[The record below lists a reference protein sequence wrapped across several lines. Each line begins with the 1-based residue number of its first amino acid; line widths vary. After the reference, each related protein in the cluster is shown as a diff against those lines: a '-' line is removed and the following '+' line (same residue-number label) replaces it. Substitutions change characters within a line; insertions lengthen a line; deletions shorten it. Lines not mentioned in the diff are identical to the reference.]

1 MSEQNEQI
9 DPVDVIG
16 DKELKIA
23 NYIAEL
29 AGKNLIHTIVV
40 VTKHEQPQTIK
51 FLSSP
56 YGEFQYEFFVQGYN
70 EVEGTR
76 EPEDTPLNEVV
87 KEYIE
92 SIGTPYDA
100 KWGTMYNG
108 TVVQHTRYDTES
120 HYEISIAESQGGSEG
135 DGEYC
140 HIVFA
145 ITKLGVDENETA
157 FVKVTGYYQS
167 YSDTQWDDE
176 YRIVRPTTKVISVYE

>member
-1 MSEQNEQI
+1 MSDRNEQI
-9 DPVDVIG
+9 DPTNVISC
-16 DKELKIA
+16 KELKIA
-23 NYIAEL
+23 NYITDL
-29 AGKNLIHTIVV
+29 VGKNLIHTIVV
-40 VTKHEQPQTIK
+40 VTKHEHPQTIK
-51 FLSSP
+51 FLNSP
-56 YGEFQYEFFVQGYN
+56 YGEFQYEFFVQGHN
-70 EVEGTR
+70 EVENER

-100 KWGTMYNG
+100 QWGTMYSG
-108 TVVQHTRYDTES
+108 TVVTHTRYDTGS
-120 HYEISIAESQGGSEG
+120 SYEISIAETKGGSEG

-145 ITKLGVDENETA
+145 IQKLGDDSEKQ